1 MPQMDITTF
10 APQLIWLLI
19 TFGLLYLVMARSAL
33 PRIGRVLEDRANKI
47 AADLDEAGRFKEE
60 SAAVDAENEK
70 ALAEAKANANAYLK
84 DARDALQADIDA
96 RKGAVEGDLSK
107 KVAKAE
113 AKITKAKAKA
123 LEEVEGIAVDACKA
137 IVLKL
142 TGSEVN
148 DKDAA
153 EAVKAEV
160 EAVLNGGNA

>member
-1 MPQMDITTF
+1 MPQMDISTF

-47 AADLDEAGRFKEE
+47 ADDLDEAGRLKED
-60 SAAVDAENEK
+60 SAAVEADYEK

-96 RKGAVEGDLSK
+96 RKGAVEADLSK

-113 AKITKAKAKA
+113 AKIAKAKTKA
-123 LEEVEGIAVDACKA
+123 LEDVEGIAVDACKD
-137 IVLKL
+137 IVQKL
-142 TGSEVN
+142 SGFKVT
-148 DKDAA
+148 DAEA
-153 EAVKAEV
+153 SKAVKAEV
-160 EAVLNGGNA
+160 AAVLNGGNA